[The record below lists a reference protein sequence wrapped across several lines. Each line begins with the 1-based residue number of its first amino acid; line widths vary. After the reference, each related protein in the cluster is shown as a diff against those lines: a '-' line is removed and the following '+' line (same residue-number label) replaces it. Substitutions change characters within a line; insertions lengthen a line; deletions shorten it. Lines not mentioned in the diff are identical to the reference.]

1 MKQVEKTRRCEGRR
15 MYLDVFEDVRDA
27 VLLLT
32 LSVHVISFTNLK
44 KL

>member
-1 MKQVEKTRRCEGRR
+1 MKQIEKIRRCEGRR

-32 LSVHVISFTNLK
+32 LSVHVVSVTNLK